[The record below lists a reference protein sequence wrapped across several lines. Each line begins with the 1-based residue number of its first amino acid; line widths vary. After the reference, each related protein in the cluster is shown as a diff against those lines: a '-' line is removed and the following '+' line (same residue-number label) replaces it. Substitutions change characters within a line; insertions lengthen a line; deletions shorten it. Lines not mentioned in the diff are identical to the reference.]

1 MAGCFTGLWDLH
13 QIKPLQR
20 SELLLRLWPTKQHHA
35 AFKAENWDTLNGK
48 PQWERG
54 TAGVCFVLL
63 QGSGSMIIRILL
75 DTELNCTKLRWPK
88 ATWSHASRTGYNIY
102 WAIRHSVPFND
113 LMPSSPF
120 FSSELIQRMSPD
132 SFLLCHQNSKQR
144 KEFQSNHMSLFY
156 CENETLVYILKAQ
169 PWITCQTVWN
179 WSLDRRRSTP
189 DYI

>member
-54 TAGVCFVLL
+54 TAGVCFVLF

-75 DTELNCTKLRWPK
+75 DTELNCTKLRWSK

-102 WAIRHSVPFND
+102 WAIRHSVPFSD

-120 FSSELIQRMSPD
+120 FQANWSRGCLQTRFSSVTRIPNKGK
-132 SFLLCHQNSKQR
+132 NSK
-144 KEFQSNHMSLFY
+144 
-156 CENETLVYILKAQ
+156 V
-169 PWITCQTVWN
+169 ITCHCFIVRM
-179 WSLDRRRSTP
+179 RR
-189 DYI
+189 